1 MKKLTVGIL
10 AHVDSGKT
18 TLSEAILYT
27 CGALKKLGRVDNR
40 DSFLDTES
48 EERKRGITIFSKQAR
63 CRWKGMEL
71 TFIDTPGHVDF
82 SGETERA
89 LQILDYAVLV
99 ISGTDGAQAHT
110 ATLVSL
116 LEEYNIPTFI
126 FVTKMDVTKLEREQL
141 TENLLEQVGAGCI
154 DFTDE
159 IDFEAA
165 ALSDENM
172 LEKYLETGSLSEED
186 LARLVKERRIFPV
199 FFGSG
204 LKLQNIDLLLDGLL
218 KYTLQ
223 PEHSAELSGRVYKI
237 ARDSQGKRLSFVKLT
252 GGGLSV
258 REPVNGE
265 KISQIRL
272 YSGQKFEA
280 VDRAEAGEVCAL
292 LGLDGT
298 YTGQG
303 IGSEKG
309 ESRGTLSPVLTYKVI
324 LPKGV
329 DGIAVYPYFKE
340 LAEEDPL
347 LHPVWNEKYG
357 EIEIQLMGRVQTEI
371 LKSIILERYSLDVG
385 FDSGRVLYKE
395 TIRNTVEGIGH
406 YEPLKHY
413 AEVHLLMEPL
423 PRGEGLVFESAVTQD
438 ELDLNWQRLV
448 LTHLNEKQHPGVLTG
463 APVTDMRI
471 SLIAGRAHLK
481 HTEGGDFRQ
490 ATYRAVRQGL
500 MQAES
505 ILLEPMYEF
514 TLEVPQDCTGRAIN
528 DIHMK
533 CGTHEPP
540 LTRGGFSVLKGIIP
554 ASETGDYASEV
565 ASYTGGKGRLNLKFA
580 GYAECH
586 NAEEVIEAA
595 CYDPVSDIENTP
607 DSVFCSHGAGV
618 NITWSE
624 VPDYCH
630 IPPMK
635 NRSSEFGVRSSE
647 NPVKRQDIDEA
658 ELEAIMLREFGP
670 IRRKEY
676 TEAKINKAPERP
688 RPVRATRIIIDGYN
702 VIHSWDDL
710 KAVALDNLDLAR
722 EKLINMLINYRSFTG
737 IETVLVFDAYAVEG
751 GAERKF
757 DKSGLHIVYT
767 EKGVSADAYIEKFV
781 DEIGKNENV
790 KVVSSDSMIQLTAT
804 KTGVLRVSSREF
816 RYDVDDALQQ
826 MREKIN

>member
-63 CRWKGMEL
+63 CTWKDMEL

-82 SGETERA
+82 SGEAERA
-89 LQILDYAVLV
+89 LKILDCAVLV

-141 TENLLEQVGAGCI
+141 TENLLSQVGGGCV
-154 DFTDE
+154 DFTDD
-159 IDFEAA
+159 IDYEAA
-165 ALSDENM
+165 ALTDERM
-172 LEKYLETGSLSEED
+172 LEKYLETGALKDDDIAE
-186 LARLVKERRIFPV
+186 LVRERKLFPV

-218 KYTLQ
+218 KYTPR
-223 PEHSAELSGRVYKI
+223 PEYSNELRGRVYKI
-237 ARDSQGKRLSFVKLT
+237 TRDGQGKRLSFVKLT
-252 GGGLSV
+252 GGSFSV

-272 YSGQKFEA
+272 YSGQKYEA
-280 VDRAEAGEVCAL
+280 VERAEAGDVCAL
-292 LGLDGT
+292 LGLDST
-298 YTGQG
+298 YIGQG
-303 IGSEKG
+303 IGAE
-309 ESRGTLSPVLTYKVI
+309 EDERGSSLSPVLTYKVI
-324 LPKGV
+324 LPKGT
-329 DGIAVYPYFKE
+329 DGIAVYPYFRE

-357 EIEIQLMGRVQTEI
+357 EIEVRLMGKVQTEI
-371 LKSIILERYSLDVG
+371 LRSIILERFGLELG

-395 TIRNTVEGIGH
+395 TIKNTVEGIGH

-423 PRGEGLVFESAVTQD
+423 SRGSGLVFESAVPQD

-448 LTHLNEKQHPGVLTG
+448 LTHLNEKQHPGVLMG
-463 APVTDMRI
+463 APITDMKI

-500 MQAES
+500 MQAECV
-505 ILLEPMYEF
+505 LLEPMYAF

-533 CGTHEPP
+533 SGTHEPP
-540 LTRGGFSVLKGIIP
+540 ETRGDFSVLKGIIP
-554 ASETGDYASEV
+554 ASETGDYAAEV

-586 NAEEVIEAA
+586 NAEEIIAESA
-595 CYDPVSDIENTP
+595 YDPVADVENTP

-618 NITWSE
+618 NITWNQ
-624 VPDYCH
+624 VPEYCH
-630 IPPMK
+630 IPPLK
-635 NRSSEFGVRSSE
+635 NRSSEFGVRGSE

-670 IRRKEY
+670 IRRREY

-688 RPVRATRIIIDGYN
+688 KPVRATRIIIDGYN
-702 VIHSWDDL
+702 VIHSWEDL

-737 IETVLVFDAYAVEG
+737 IETVLVFDAYAAESCG
-751 GAERKF
+751 ERKF

-767 EKGVSADAYIEKFV
+767 EKGVSADAYIEKLV